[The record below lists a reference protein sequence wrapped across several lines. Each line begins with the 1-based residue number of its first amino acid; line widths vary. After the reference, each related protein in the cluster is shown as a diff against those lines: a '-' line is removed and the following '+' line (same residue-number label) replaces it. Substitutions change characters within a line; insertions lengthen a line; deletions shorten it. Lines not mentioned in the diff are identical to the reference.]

1 MAYPPAPHT
10 GAAFLAVQALETEA
24 PAKLNLYLHVLG
36 RRPDGYHDLD
46 SLVAFVDI
54 ADTLHVASAPEFGF
68 TVVGPM
74 AAALRD
80 DDIEENLCV
89 RAARALAKHLDRP
102 LDLHI
107 TLVKRLPV
115 AAGIGGGSSDAAA
128 TLKLLARFWGADVD
142 DATLSRI
149 GLGLGAD
156 VPACLKAVA
165 AEVHG
170 IGDDVRPV
178 AALPPAAV
186 VLVNPGFA
194 LPTSRVF
201 RAWRGPGEDIPPWT
215 PPAHA
220 AALATALIKRRND
233 LTQAAIGLEPAIA
246 DVLDALAAR
255 PDCLLARMSGSGA
268 TCFGVFENPE
278 VAEAAAEV
286 MQATH
291 PTWWVRPARLLA
303 AQPAVRAAGPE
314 PTLA

>member
-1 MAYPPAPHT
+1 M
-10 GAAFLAVQALETEA
+10 ETEA

-36 RRPDGYHDLD
+36 RRADGYHDLD

-54 ADTLHVASAPEFGF
+54 ADTLHVAPAPEFRF
-68 TVVGPM
+68 EVLGPM
-74 AAALRD
+74 AGALKGD
-80 DDIEENLCV
+80 DAEDNLCV
-89 RAARALAKHLDRP
+89 RAARALADHLDRP
-102 LDLHI
+102 LDLAL

-142 DATLSRI
+142 DATLARI
-149 GLGLGAD
+149 GIGLGAD

-170 IGDDVRPV
+170 IGEDVRPV

-194 LPTSRVF
+194 LPTARVF
-201 RAWRGPGEDIPPWT
+201 RAWRATGAESPTWAT
-215 PPAHA
+215 PVHTG
-220 AALATALIKRRND
+220 ALATALIKRRND
-233 LTQAAIGLEPAIA
+233 LTQPAIDLEPAISE
-246 DVLDALAAR
+246 VLDALASR

-268 TCFGVFENPE
+268 TCFGLFENPE

-291 PTWWVRPARLLA
+291 PTWWVRPARLLTE
-303 AQPAVRAAGPE
+303 QPAVRLAGAE
-314 PTLA
+314 PDLG

>member
-1 MAYPPAPHT
+1 MEYPPAPQRH
-10 GAAFLAVQALETEA
+10 AASPAVQALETEA

-36 RRPDGYHDLD
+36 RRADGYHDLD

-54 ADTLHVASAPEFGF
+54 ADTLHVAPAPEFGF
-68 TVVGPM
+68 EVVGPL
-74 AAALRD
+74 AAALKED
-80 DDIEENLCV
+80 DFEDNLCV
-89 RAARALAKHLDRP
+89 RAARALAEHLDRP
-102 LDLHI
+102 LDLKL

-128 TLKLLARFWGADVD
+128 TLKLLARFWAADVE
-142 DATLSRI
+142 DATLSKI
-149 GLGLGAD
+149 GIGLGAD

-170 IGDDVRPV
+170 IGEDVRPV
-178 AALPPAAV
+178 PGLPPAAV

-194 LPTSRVF
+194 LPTARVF
-201 RAWRGPGEDIPPWT
+201 RAWRATGAECPPWT
-215 PPAHA
+215 PPPHT

-233 LTQAAIGLEPAIA
+233 LTQAAIGLEPMIA

-268 TCFGVFENPE
+268 TCFGLFENPDI
-278 VAEAAAEV
+278 AEAAAEV

-303 AQPAVRAAGPE
+303 EQPAVRLAGVE
-314 PTLA
+314 PVLG

>member
-1 MAYPPAPHT
+1 MEYPPAPHRH
-10 GAAFLAVQALETEA
+10 AASPAVQAMETEA

-36 RRPDGYHDLD
+36 RRADGYHDLD

-54 ADTLHVASAPEFGF
+54 ADTLHVAAAPEFRF
-68 TVVGPM
+68 EVLGPM
-74 AAALRD
+74 AGALRD
-80 DDIEENLCV
+80 DDIEDNLCV
-89 RAARALAKHLDRP
+89 RAARALAAHLDRP
-102 LDLHI
+102 LDLAL

-128 TLKLLARFWGADVD
+128 TLKLLARFWGVDVE
-142 DATLSRI
+142 DATLAA
-149 GLGLGAD
+149 LGIALGAD

-170 IGDDVRPV
+170 IGEDVRPV
-178 AALPPAAV
+178 SALPPAAV

-194 LPTSRVF
+194 LPTARVF
-201 RAWRGPGEDIPPWT
+201 RAWRASGAESPAWT
-215 PPAHA
+215 SPAHT

-233 LTQAAIGLEPAIA
+233 LTHAAIDLEPAIA
-246 DVLDALAAR
+246 EVLDALAAR

-268 TCFGVFENPE
+268 TCFGLFENPA
-278 VAEAAAEV
+278 VAEAAADV

-303 AQPAVRAAGPE
+303 EQPAVRLAGAE
-314 PTLA
+314 PDAG